1 MKKILLTIGL
11 ITATSAALAQG
22 FVNFTPATYL
32 VSTNGEVLS
41 PLFPAAEPIN
51 DLATGTIGPTAQRNT
66 GQTFYY
72 ELLIA
77 NYTGTLPTDLNVW
90 DGTWKASGL
99 FDTNHLTVAG
109 RIAPGPTALNVG
121 TLVGWNAYAN
131 GGSTFPNGTNYIMLV
146 GWSAN
151 LGTSWLQ
158 ASNTIAN
165 VELNDAGY
173 FNNLPGL
180 SFFGESTIGWENPST
195 PSQAGIPTMG
205 AGPNAGGQP
214 IVIAGGMTLD
224 ELPVPEPATFALVGL
239 GGLSLLL
246 VRRRNV

>member
-22 FVNFTPATYL
+22 FVNFTPGTYS
-32 VSTNGEVLS
+32 VSTNGSVLS
-41 PLFPAAEPIN
+41 PLFSAAEPIN
-51 DLATGTIGPTAQRNT
+51 DLGAGTIGLTAPRA

-72 ELLIA
+72 ELMIQT
-77 NYTGTLPTDLNVW
+77 YTGTTPTDLKVW

-99 FDTNHLTVAG
+99 FDTNQAVVYG

-121 TLVGWNAYAN
+121 TLIGWNAYAN
-131 GGSTFPNGTNYIMLV
+131 GGSSFPNGTNYIMLV

-158 ASNTIAN
+158 ASNTIAS

-180 SFFGESTIGWENPST
+180 SFFGESTIGWENPGTASA
-195 PSQAGIPTMG
+195 AGIPTMG